1 MGVTVLVRVWVA
13 DCVKV
18 GVGVG
23 VDALVEVTVWVA
35 VRVGVN
41 VGVLVEVTVLVGVGV
56 GVLVAVTVW
65 VAVGVE
71 VKVGVGVGLGQI
83 GSPVVSQRTFL
94 EVTVPARPL
103 KYGIILEQ
111 ISPETKGAGPGIAI
125 ELKTFALQSQ

>member
-18 GVGVG
+18 G
-23 VDALVEVTVWVA
+23 
-35 VRVGVN
+35 
-41 VGVLVEVTVLVGVGV
+41 VGVGV